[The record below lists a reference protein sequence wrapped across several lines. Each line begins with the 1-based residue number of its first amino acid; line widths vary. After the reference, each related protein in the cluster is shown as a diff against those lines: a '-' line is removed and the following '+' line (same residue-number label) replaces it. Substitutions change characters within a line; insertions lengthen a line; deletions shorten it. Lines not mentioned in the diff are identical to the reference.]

1 MRIVKKGLKKK
12 VINAYNIGII
22 SVYARREFY
31 AGRYDEDE
39 AEFIVLGMKKGWFGM
54 VRSFPDEIE
63 KLIKVFEP
71 FMDGDQLN
79 NPTPEAEEAYEKV
92 KKWAWEQGQ

>member
-1 MRIVKKGLKKK
+1 
-12 VINAYNIGII
+12 
-22 SVYARREFY
+22 
-31 AGRYDEDE
+31 
-39 AEFIVLGMKKGWFGM
+39 M

-63 KLIKVFEP
+63 KMIETFEP

>member
-1 MRIVKKGLKKK
+1 
-12 VINAYNIGII
+12 
-22 SVYARREFY
+22 
-31 AGRYDEDE
+31 
-39 AEFIVLGMKKGWFGM
+39 M

-63 KLIKVFEP
+63 KLIKVFGP
-71 FMDGDQLN
+71 FMDGDQLK